1 MAEARGFVR
10 LAAVLVGLT
19 NLVVLAHFF
28 GGNPALPTGVS
39 WGDVSV
45 RDAAPSVLAAIV
57 AGLVASEVALRGF
70 DRLAAFGRFV
80 FFEKIS
86 HRHAGVVGAVCLG
99 GALMGFLLSALLVF
113 RVSDSVGFGL
123 TFAGFYGAL
132 FGAVL
137 GAVEGL
143 LLAPP
148 LAVILGRFG
157 EHPTPQREA

>member
-1 MAEARGFVR
+1 M
-10 LAAVLVGLT
+10 
-19 NLVVLAHFF
+19 
-28 GGNPALPTGVS
+28 
-39 WGDVSV
+39 
-45 RDAAPSVLAAIV
+45 
-57 AGLVASEVALRGF
+57 ASEVALRGF

-143 LLAPP
+143 LLGPP
-148 LAVILGRFG
+148 LAVILGKVDDRN
-157 EHPTPQREA
+157 PSPQTMA